1 MKPGR
6 AADRHTDLEIKS
18 CHRKSLKTVR
28 NFAAQSIYLYL
39 LFCFYLEVSRDQ
51 VSYNTRYQ
59 QPCKQSK
66 MQSTRHDDD
75 SNSRNTVISRRSAL
89 FRKKRN
95 VLRGRQEEENFH
107 SSSLVADFE
116 FHYGAM
122 QWSVV
127 RLTEPIS
134 LSETGA

>member
-1 MKPGR
+1 M
-6 AADRHTDLEIKS
+6 T
-18 CHRKSLKTVR
+18 
-28 NFAAQSIYLYL
+28 
-39 LFCFYLEVSRDQ
+39 
-51 VSYNTRYQ
+51 YN
-59 QPCKQSK
+59 
-66 MQSTRHDDD
+66 D

-89 FRKKRN
+89 FRKKKN
-95 VLRGRQEEENFH
+95 VLRGRQEEEK
-107 SSSLVADFE
+107 LEADFE

>member
-1 MKPGR
+1 
-6 AADRHTDLEIKS
+6 
-18 CHRKSLKTVR
+18 
-28 NFAAQSIYLYL
+28 
-39 LFCFYLEVSRDQ
+39 
-51 VSYNTRYQ
+51 
-59 QPCKQSK
+59 
-66 MQSTRHDDD
+66 MQRI
-75 SNSRNTVISRRSAL
+75 V
-89 FRKKRN
+89 
-95 VLRGRQEEENFH
+95 QEEEKCAPGPAGGGKAGSKD